1 MKVSI
6 DPAAI
11 VDVQVPRVL
20 EWLAAQDR
28 AIAIETTETERM
40 QTATATTSAQAK
52 ATAAAAHRRRASV
65 ELAVPL
71 GSSPVGPRLDP
82 LFLARG
88 RLLRLFLGWHV

>member
-20 EWLAAQDR
+20 EWLAAQDQT
-28 AIAIETTETERM
+28 IAIETTETERM

-52 ATAAAAHRRRASV
+52 AIAAAAHRRHASV
-65 ELAVPL
+65 A
-71 GSSPVGPRLDP
+71 GQ
-82 LFLARG
+82 
-88 RLLRLFLGWHV
+88 